1 MYKINSRLATL
12 LSTILLSSELFS
24 GQVFT
29 EKCAS
34 YLTDEEIDQLY
45 EG

>member
-1 MYKINSRLATL
+1 MYKINIRLAMFL
-12 LSTILLSSELFS
+12 CTILLSSALFS
-24 GQVFT
+24 GQVFA

>member
-1 MYKINSRLATL
+1 MHKINICLATL

-29 EKCAS
+29 EKYAS
-34 YLTDEEIDQLY
+34 DLTDEEVDQLY
-45 EG
+45 DG